1 MNFGF
6 GQQPQQQ
13 QQGFQMG
20 QQQLQQMSFAEQQRR
35 QN

>member
-6 GQQPQQQ
+6 GQQQQQQ

-20 QQQLQQMSFAEQQRR
+20 QQFQQVNFAEQQRR